1 MRLEFRMVVVLTLIA
16 IFSGFVLSYTYI
28 STRNDIEKN
37 AEMAKKNALVKV
49 LPATKD
55 YEEKIIDKE
64 TTLLIAKDEN
74 GRIIGYAAMTEGAGF
89 QGKIKLMVGF
99 DNTLTHIT
107 GLEIL
112 ENVETPGLGNRIEED
127 WFKEQYQNRV
137 PPITYVKGKKPE
149 KENEIQ
155 AITGATISSKSVVKI
170 VNAAHEKLRTF
181 LKINSSSQPCDE
193 DSSKIG
199 EKTDKEIKTIIEAIK
214 ELVPETKEIT
224 KIDDIFIVQDSG
236 GNKIGYAGIGVGEGY
251 NGEIKIITLFDIS
264 LKHLKGIKIL
274 EHCETPGI
282 GSKIEDP
289 EFLNQFTN
297 KVLPLKEAE
306 IDVITGATIS
316 SKSLIEIVNK
326 VYERIKKELKK

>member
-1 MRLEFRMVVVLTLIA
+1 MKLEFRMVIVLTLIA
-16 IFSGFVLSYTYI
+16 VFSGFILSYTYI
-28 STRNDIEKN
+28 STRSDIEKN
-37 AEMAKKNALVKV
+37 AEMAKRNALVKV
-49 LPATKD
+49 LSAAKD
-55 YEEKIIDKE
+55 YEEKVIDKE

-74 GRIIGYAAMTEGAGF
+74 GRIIGYAALTEGAGF

-127 WFKEQYQNRV
+127 WFKEQYKSRV

-170 VNAAHEKLRTF
+170 VNTAHEKLKDF
-181 LKINSSSQPCDE
+181 LKINSSPQPCDE
-193 DSSKIG
+193 NSGRIG
-199 EKTDKEIKTIIEAIK
+199 EKTDKEIKIIEAIK
-214 ELVPETKEIT
+214 ELAPETKQIT
-224 KIDDIFIVQDSG
+224 KEGDIFIVQDSEG
-236 GNKIGYAGIGVGEGY
+236 KQIGFAGIGIGEGY
-251 NGEIKIITLFDIS
+251 NGNIKIIALFDVS
-264 LKHLKGIKIL
+264 LQHLKGIKIL

-282 GSKIEDP
+282 GSKIENP
-289 EFLNQFTN
+289 EFLNQFRN
-297 KVLPLKEAE
+297 KVLPLQETK

-316 SKSLIEIVNK
+316 SKSLIEIVNNL
-326 VYERIKKELKK
+326 YERIKKELEK

>member
-1 MRLEFRMVVVLTLIA
+1 MKLEFRMVIVLTLIA

-37 AEMAKKNALVKV
+37 AEMAKKNALIKV

-74 GRIIGYAAMTEGAGF
+74 GKIIGYAAMTEGAGF

-127 WFKEQYQNRV
+127 WFKEQYKNRV

-181 LKINSSSQPCDE
+181 LKLNPKPQPCDE
-193 DSSKIG
+193 SSSKIG
-199 EKTDKEIKTIIEAIK
+199 KKTEKEIEIIVKAIK
-214 ELVPETKEIT
+214 ELAPETKEVT
-224 KIDDIFIVQDSG
+224 EIDDIFIVEDSE

-251 NGEIKIITLFDIS
+251 NGEIKMIALFDIS
-264 LKHLKGIKIL
+264 LKYLKGVRVL
-274 EHCETPGI
+274 EHCETAGV
-282 GSKIEDP
+282 GSKIENP
-289 EFLNQFTN
+289 EFLNEFTN
-297 KVLPLKEAE
+297 KTLPLQETE

-316 SKSLIEIVNK
+316 SKSLIEIVNN